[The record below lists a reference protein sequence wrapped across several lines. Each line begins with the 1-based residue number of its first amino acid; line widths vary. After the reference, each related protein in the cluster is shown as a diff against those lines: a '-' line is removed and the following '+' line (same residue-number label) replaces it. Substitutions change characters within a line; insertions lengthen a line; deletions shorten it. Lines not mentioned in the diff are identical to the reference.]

1 MDFAL
6 SEEHKMLQ
14 TAVRDFANEKLAP
27 VADELDRKQEFA
39 RDNFK
44 MMADMGLFGLGIPPE
59 YGGSGGDELSVAIAV
74 EELARACAA
83 TADIL
88 DAHLCLCAAPI
99 YRFGTEEQK
108 RKFLPAL
115 VKGEKV
121 GAMAITESEAG
132 SDVSNLQMTA
142 ARDGDGYIL
151 NGAKIFITNGDVCD
165 LVLLFANMPAL
176 GERGMT
182 AFLVEAGTPGYSKGK
197 KYDKLGMRAATNADQ
212 VLEDCR
218 VPAANR
224 LGDEGRGMRIFL
236 ELIDHGRIGIA
247 AQANGITQAILERTV
262 EYAKSRKQ
270 FGAPIASYQAIGWRL
285 ADMYTEL
292 EAARLLTYQAAWLA
306 DNGQPF
312 RTPAAMAKLY
322 ATELAM
328 RASTLG
334 VQVFGGYGYMMDSPM
349 QRYFRDAKLTEIYE
363 GTSEV
368 QRMVISAAL
377 FR

>member
-1 MDFAL
+1 MDFTL

-14 TAVRDFANEKLAP
+14 TTVRDFANDKLAP

-39 RDNFK
+39 WDNFK
-44 MMADMGLFGLGIPPE
+44 MMAEMGLLGLGILPE
-59 YGGSGGDELSVAIAV
+59 YGGSGGDELSIAIAV
-74 EELARACAA
+74 EEIARACAS
-83 TADIL
+83 TADIV

-108 RKFLPAL
+108 QKFLPAL

-121 GAMAITESEAG
+121 GAHAVTESEAG
-132 SDVSNLQMTA
+132 SDVSRVQMTA
-142 ARDGDGYIL
+142 VKDGDSYIL
-151 NGAKIFITNGDVCD
+151 NGTKIFITNGDVCD
-165 LVLLFANMPAL
+165 VVLVFTTIPEL
-176 GERGMT
+176 GDRGMT
-182 AFLVEAGTPGYSKGK
+182 AFIVEGGISGYSKGK

-212 VLEDCR
+212 VFEDCR

-224 LGDEGRGMRIFL
+224 LGEEGRGMRLFL
-236 ELIDHGRIGIA
+236 ETIDHGRIGIG
-247 AQANGITQAILERTV
+247 AQALGITKAALERAV
-262 EYAKSRKQ
+262 DYAKQRQQ

-285 ADMYTEL
+285 ADIFTEL
-292 EAARLLTYQAAWLA
+292 EAARLLLYQAAWLA

-312 RTPAAMAKLY
+312 RTQAAMAKVY

-328 RASTLG
+328 RATTLG
-334 VQVFGGYGYMMDSPM
+334 IQVFGGYGYMMDSPM

-368 QRMVISAAL
+368 QRMIISGAL

>member
-1 MDFAL
+1 VDFSL

-14 TAVRDFANEKLAP
+14 TTVRDFANEKLAP
-27 VADELDRKQEFA
+27 MADELDQKQEFA

-44 MMADMGLFGLGIPPE
+44 MMAEMGLLGLGIPPE

-74 EELARACAA
+74 EELSRACAA

-108 RKFLPAL
+108 QKFLPAL

-132 SDVSNLQMTA
+132 SDVSSIQMTA

-151 NGAKIFITNGDVCD
+151 NGTKIFITNGDVCD
-165 LVLLFANMPAL
+165 VVLAFANVPEL

-182 AFLVEAGTPGYSKGK
+182 AFLVEKGMPGYSKGK

-218 VPAANR
+218 VPADNR

-247 AQANGITQAILERTV
+247 AQALGITRAILERAV
-262 EYAKSRKQ
+262 EYAKNRKQ
-270 FGAPIASYQAIGWRL
+270 FGAPIASYQAISWRL

-292 EAARLLTYQAAWLA
+292 EAARLLTYQTAWLA
-306 DNGQPF
+306 DNEQPF
-312 RTPAAMAKLY
+312 RTQAAMAKLY

-334 VQVFGGYGYMMDSPM
+334 IQVFGGYGYMMDSPM

-368 QRMVISAAL
+368 QRMIISAAL

>member
-1 MDFAL
+1 VDFAL

-14 TAVRDFANEKLAP
+14 TTVRDFANEKLAP

-44 MMADMGLFGLGIPPE
+44 MMADMGLLGLGIPQE

-74 EELARACAA
+74 EELSWACAA

-99 YRFGTEEQK
+99 YRFGSEEQ
-108 RKFLPAL
+108 RQKFLPAL
-115 VKGEKV
+115 IRGEKV

-132 SDVSNLQMTA
+132 SDVSKVQTTA
-142 ARDGDGYIL
+142 ARQGDDYIL
-151 NGAKIFITNGDVCD
+151 NGIKIFITNGDVCD
-165 LVLLFANMPAL
+165 VALVFANITEL

-182 AFLVEAGTPGYSKGK
+182 AFLVEAEMPGYSKGK

-212 VLEDCR
+212 IFEDCR
-218 VPAANR
+218 LPAANR

-247 AQANGITQAILERTV
+247 AQALGITRAILERAV
-262 EYAKSRKQ
+262 EYAKNRKQ

-292 EAARLLTYQAAWLA
+292 EAARLLTYQTAWLA

-312 RTPAAMAKLY
+312 RTQAAMAKLY

-334 VQVFGGYGYMMDSPM
+334 IQIFGGYGYMMDSPM

-368 QRMVISAAL
+368 QRMIISASL

>member
-14 TAVRDFANEKLAP
+14 TTVRDFASERLAP

-44 MMADMGLFGLGIPPE
+44 MMADMGLFGLGIPAE

-99 YRFGTEEQK
+99 YRFGTDDQK
-108 RKFLPAL
+108 QKFLPAL

-121 GAMAITESEAG
+121 GAMAVTESEAG
-132 SDVSNLQMTA
+132 SDVSNVQMTA
-142 ARDGDGYIL
+142 TRDGDDYIL
-151 NGAKIFITNGDVCD
+151 NGTKIFITNGDVCD
-165 LVLLFANMPAL
+165 VVLLFANVVEL

-182 AFLVEAGTPGYSKGK
+182 AFLVEADTPGYSKGK

-212 VLEDCR
+212 IFEDCR

-247 AQANGITQAILERTV
+247 AQANGITRAILERAV
-262 EYAKSRKQ
+262 DYAKNRKQ

-285 ADMYTEL
+285 ADMHTEL
-292 EAARLLTYQAAWLA
+292 EAARLLTCQAAWLA
-306 DNGQPF
+306 DNGQSF
-312 RTPAAMAKLY
+312 RTQAAMAKLY

-328 RASTLG
+328 RAATLG
-334 VQVFGGYGYMMDSPM
+334 IQVFGGYGYMMDSPM

-368 QRMVISAAL
+368 QRMVISASL